1 MTTNEVATLV
11 TDAGPYVT
19 AAIGAYGHA
28 VLSKSRDK
36 IADATVGAGVGILQ
50 RIFGR
55 KKAGD
60 PLPEPLAD
68 VVAHPHDD
76 ELATVLNVAIR
87 KELDRDSAVLEAV
100 RSIIDA
106 APKTAVAQQVHAGR
120 DAYVSGR
127 DMTIHQRPD

>member
-1 MTTNEVATLV
+1 MTTSEVATLV

-55 KKAGD
+55 KKVGD

-76 ELATVLNVAIR
+76 ELATVLKVAIR
-87 KELDRDSAVLEAV
+87 KELDRDAELVAAV
-100 RSIIDA
+100 RGIVDA
-106 APKTAVAQQVHAGR
+106 AAKTTVAQQVHAGR

-127 DMTIHQRPD
+127 DMTIHQHPE